1 MELMANERKIINT
14 QPLDYLFTQ
23 GESGVDRIPIVLP
36 LKYGEVDLT
45 ALRWS
50 IQLVSEQDTFISKP
64 LFAQADSKKLTVYWE
79 VDGDCTAVPGKIR
92 LTVVGISESG
102 NEVIKF
108 DGREIMVKAAL
119 YGSFVPAPDTLA
131 VSLAQVQKYA
141 EEAVLSAEQAGERA
155 DQAGIFAQAAEKTLE
170 NGPLIGENGRWF
182 LYDAALGEYRDSGVS
197 SYGQEGKSP
206 YIGEDGYWFQWDQ
219 EKGAYQKT
227 GVLAR
232 GPAGSVVSVNGVLP
246 DDLGNV
252 QVEAGVASV
261 FGRSGAVAAQEGDY
275 NADQIAE
282 TSERVFVS
290 PGQRQKLGR
299 LSGENILV
307 NGYLASPVNQRG
319 QTTYQDTSGTGTL
332 CIDHWWITNHVIA
345 SPETSPE
352 KGELYLNYP
361 ADTAGMYVFLQK
373 VENFAAF
380 RGKTLT
386 FSMLFGNLTGS
397 VNLQAQF
404 QPDYTGNIVSS
415 SINSKGLLSLTFTV
429 PEDAQMLWV
438 CLVALEIVPF
448 TARLVAAK
456 LELGEEQT
464 LARQEGSSWTLL
476 DPPPDPVLELAKC
489 QRYYQKKTITG
500 MWQPSSATAGSGY
513 YFFPEENNGMRVSP
527 TVLSPVDVA
536 VYGPAGWNGTAAMSI
551 QSNRLT
557 FTVSNVSGQTAN
569 TVGFIRG
576 TVTLDAEM
584 Y

>member
-131 VSLAQVQKYA
+131 ASLAQVQKYA

-170 NGPLIGENGRWF
+170 NGPLIGENGHWLF
-182 LYDAALGEYRDSGVS
+182 YDAALGEYRDSGVS

-246 DDLGNV
+246 DALGNV

-261 FGRSGAVAAQEGDY
+261 FGRSGEVVAQVGDY

-282 TSERVFVS
+282 TEERVFVS
-290 PGQRQKLGR
+290 PGQRQKLRR

-307 NGYLASPVNQRG
+307 NGYLASPINQRG
-319 QTTYQDTSGTGTL
+319 QTSYQDTSGTGAL
-332 CIDHWWITNHVIA
+332 CIDHWWITNHTIA

-361 ADTAGMYVFLQK
+361 ADTAGMYIFLQK
-373 VENFAAF
+373 IENFAAF

-386 FSMLFGNLTGS
+386 FSMLFKNLTGS
-397 VNLQAQF
+397 VNLQVQF
-404 QPDYTGNIVSS
+404 QPDYSGQAYSA
-415 SINSKGLLSLTFTV
+415 SITAPGLASVTFTV

-438 CLVALEIVPF
+438 CLAATEIVPF

-464 LARQEGSSWTLL
+464 LARQEGASWTLL
-476 DPPPDPVLELAKC
+476 DPPPDPALELAKC
-489 QRYYQKKTITG
+489 QRYYQKKTIMG

-513 YFFPEENNGMRVSP
+513 YFFPEENNGMRVAP
-527 TVLSPVDVA
+527 TVLSPVNVA

>member
-131 VSLAQVQKYA
+131 ASLAQVQKYA

-170 NGPLIGENGRWF
+170 NGPLIGENGHWF

-246 DDLGNV
+246 DALGNV

-261 FGRSGAVAAQEGDY
+261 FGRSGEVVAQVGDY

-282 TSERVFVS
+282 TEERVFVS

-307 NGYLASPVNQRG
+307 NGYLASPINQRG
-319 QTTYQDTSGTGTL
+319 QTSYQDTSGTGAL
-332 CIDHWWITNHVIA
+332 CIDHWWITNHTIA

-361 ADTAGMYVFLQK
+361 ADTAGMYIFLQK
-373 VENFAAF
+373 IEKFAAF

-386 FSMLFGNLTGS
+386 FSMLFKNLTGS
-397 VNLQAQF
+397 VNLQVQF
-404 QPDYTGNIVSS
+404 QPDYSGQAYSA
-415 SINSKGLLSLTFTV
+415 SITAPGLASVTFTV

-438 CLVALEIVPF
+438 CLVATEIVPF
-448 TARLVAAK
+448 YVKAVAAK

-464 LARQEGSSWTLL
+464 LARQEGASWTLL
-476 DPPPDPVLELAKC
+476 DPPPDPALELAKC
-489 QRYYQKKTITG
+489 QRYYQKKTIMG

-513 YFFPEENNGMRVSP
+513 YFFPEENNGMRVAP